1 MKEVIRMSA
10 LFVVALPLAIA
21 LVGGVSAQED
31 GMKSVVTTFLG
42 PGDVPSIDPS
52 IGTDTSSI
60 QIVLNTYIGL
70 TTQNEVSAE
79 LEPGIAHS
87 WEVNGTTY
95 TFHLTEGIQWV
106 TYDTEAGEVVAITD
120 ADGNPRY
127 VTAHDVVYGWSR
139 TLDPET
145 GSDYA
150 FVLADWVVGA
160 NDYNGGNADSFDVVG
175 IHAID
180 DYTLEIDAV
189 AANAFVPAIFG
200 MWMAMPQL
208 QEVVEAYGDEWT
220 EAGNYPSFGPF
231 ALKEWLHDEF
241 ITLTANPFWAGNE
254 WIPQPQIDTVTW
266 LMLPSTAQLDAY
278 EAGDLDVVTSVP
290 LDAMDRI
297 QADPVLNE
305 ELNIGYDTCS
315 YYYGFNTAKEP
326 VDNVHLRRALSF
338 AIDRQSIVDNVM
350 KGGQIPAQWFARPGL
365 AAAPTLET
373 NPDLGIW
380 FDVDEAR
387 AELAL
392 ALEADGISDPS
403 EWEQITL
410 VHNDGSAHSQI
421 AQTIQQMWV
430 QTLGIHVKIVSYPWI
445 KFRAIIKEDTPQFFR
460 ETWCADYLDAH
471 NYNSDVWRS
480 TSSFNNTNWASEE
493 YDNLVDTAVTL
504 SNTEQRR
511 ALYAEAEKILVY
523 EDAAI
528 SPIYWYTNVQLTKPN
543 ISRTFSVLFHDRYEK
558 WNKGE

>member
-1 MKEVIRMSA
+1 MKKVIRTSA
-10 LFVVALPLAIA
+10 LFVVALSLSVA
-21 LVGGVSAQED
+21 LVGGVGAQDD
-31 GMKSVVTTFLG
+31 GMKSVVTAFLG

-60 QIVLNTYIGL
+60 EIVLNTYIGL
-70 TTQNEVSAE
+70 TTQNEVTAE
-79 LEPGIAHS
+79 LEPGVAHS
-87 WEVNGTTY
+87 WEVDGTTY
-95 TFHLTEGIQWV
+95 TFHLSEGIQWV

-127 VTAHDVVYGWSR
+127 VNAHDVVYGWSR

-150 FVLADWVVGA
+150 YVLADWVVGA
-160 NDYNGGNADSFDVVG
+160 NDYNSGNADSFDAVG
-175 IHAID
+175 IRAID

-208 QEVVEAYGDEWT
+208 QEVVEMYGDEWT

-231 ALKEWLHDEF
+231 ALKEWLHDES

-254 WIPQPQIDTVTW
+254 WIPQAQIDTVTW

-297 QADPVLNE
+297 QADPVLSE
-305 ELNIGYDTCS
+305 ELYIGYNTCS

-326 VDNVHLRRALSF
+326 LDNVHLRRALSF
-338 AIDRQSIVDNVM
+338 AIDRQSIVDNVT

-380 FDVDEAR
+380 FDAEEAQ

-410 VHNDGSAHSQI
+410 MHNTSEGHAKI
-421 AQTIQQMWV
+421 AQAIQQMWSE
-430 QTLGIHVKIVSYPWI
+430 TLGINVEIANQEWATYLATV
-445 KFRAIIKEDTPQFFR
+445 REDAPQIYR
-460 ETWCADYLDAH
+460 LGWCADYLDAH

-504 SNTEQRR
+504 SDTEERR
-511 ALYAEAEKILVY
+511 ALYAEAENILVY

-528 SPIYWYTNVQLTKPN
+528 SPIYWYTNVLLTKPDV
-543 ISRTFSVLFHDRYEK
+543 SRTYSVLFQDRYEK
-558 WNKGE
+558 WDIGE

>member
-1 MKEVIRMSA
+1 MKKVIRMSA
-10 LFVVALPLAIA
+10 LFVVALSLSVAM
-21 LVGGVSAQED
+21 VGGVGAQDD
-31 GMKSVVTTFLG
+31 GMKSVVTAFLG

-70 TTQNEVSAE
+70 TTQNEVTAE

-87 WEVNGTTY
+87 WEVDGTTY

-127 VTAHDVVYGWSR
+127 VTAHDVIYGWSR

-150 FVLADWVVGA
+150 YVLANWVEGCTVV
-160 NDYNGGNADSFDVVG
+160 DYTVDCPEGPQITAL
-175 IHAID
+175 D
-180 DYTLEIDAV
+180 DYTIQIEAV
-189 AANAFVPAIFG
+189 AANAFVPSIFG

-208 QEVVEAYGDEWT
+208 QEVVEMYGDQWT

-231 ALKEWLHDEF
+231 ALKEWLHDES

-254 WIPQPQIDTVTW
+254 WIPAPVIDTVTW
-266 LMLPSTAQLDAY
+266 LMLPASAQLDAY

-297 QADPVLNE
+297 QADPVLSE

-326 VDNVHLRRALSF
+326 LDNVHLRRALSF
-338 AIDRQSIVDNVM
+338 AIDRQSIVDNVT
-350 KGGQIPAQWFARPGL
+350 KGGQIPAQWFVRPGL
-365 AAAPTLET
+365 AGAPTLET
-373 NPDLGIW
+373 HPDLGVW
-380 FDVDEAR
+380 FDSEEAQ

-392 ALEADGISDPS
+392 ALEADGISDAS

-410 VHNDGSAHSQI
+410 MHNTSEGHAKI
-421 AQTIQQMWV
+421 AQAIQQMWSE
-430 QTLGIHVKIVSYPWI
+430 TLGINV
-445 KFRAIIKEDTPQFFR
+445 AIANQEWNTYLANIREDAPQIYR
-460 ETWCADYLDAH
+460 LAWCADYLDAH
-471 NYNSDVWRS
+471 NYSSDVWRS

-504 SNTEQRR
+504 GDTEERR
-511 ALYAEAEKILVY
+511 VLYAQAENILVY

-528 SPIYWYTNVQLTKPN
+528 SPIYWYTNVQLTKPS
-543 ISRTFSVLFHDRYEK
+543 ISRTYSVLFQDRYEK
-558 WNKGE
+558 WDIGE

>member
-1 MKEVIRMSA
+1 MDNILRKSVILVVTMA
-10 LFVVALPLAIA
+10 LLMALS
-21 LVGGVSAQED
+21 GGVGAQDD
-31 GMKSVVTTFLG
+31 GMKSVTTAFLG

-60 QIVLNTYIGL
+60 EIVLNTYIGL
-70 TTQNEVSAE
+70 TTQNEVTAE

-87 WEVNGTTY
+87 WEVDGTTY

-120 ADGNPRY
+120 ADGNPRT

-150 FVLADWVVGA
+150 YVLADWVVGA
-160 NDYNGGNADSFDVVG
+160 NDYNSGDADSFDVVG
-175 IHAID
+175 IRAID
-180 DYTLEIDAV
+180 DHTLEIDAV

-208 QEVVEAYGDEWT
+208 QEVVEMYGDEWT
-220 EAGNYPSFGPF
+220 EAGNYPSFGAF
-231 ALKEWLHDEF
+231 ALKEWLHDES
-241 ITLTANPFWAGNE
+241 ITLIANPFWAGNE
-254 WIPQPQIDTVTW
+254 WIPTPQVDTVTW

-297 QADPVLNE
+297 QADPVLSE
-305 ELNIGYDTCS
+305 ELYIGYNTCS

-326 VDNVHLRRALSF
+326 LDNVHLRRALSF
-338 AIDRQSIVDNVM
+338 AIDRQSIVDNVT

-373 NPDLGIW
+373 HPDLGIW
-380 FDVDEAR
+380 LDAEAAQ

-410 VHNDGSAHSQI
+410 MHNTSEGHAKI
-421 AQTIQQMWV
+421 AQAIQQMWSE
-430 QTLGIHVKIVSYPWI
+430 TLGINVEIANQEWATYLATI
-445 KFRAIIKEDTPQFFR
+445 REDAPQIYR
-460 ETWCADYLDAH
+460 LGWCADYLDAH

-504 SNTEQRR
+504 SDTEERR
-511 ALYAEAEKILVY
+511 ALYAQAENILVY

-528 SPIYWYTNVQLTKPN
+528 SPIYWYTNVLLTKPS
-543 ISRTFSVLFHDRYEK
+543 ISRTYSVLFQDRYEK
-558 WNKGE
+558 WDVGE